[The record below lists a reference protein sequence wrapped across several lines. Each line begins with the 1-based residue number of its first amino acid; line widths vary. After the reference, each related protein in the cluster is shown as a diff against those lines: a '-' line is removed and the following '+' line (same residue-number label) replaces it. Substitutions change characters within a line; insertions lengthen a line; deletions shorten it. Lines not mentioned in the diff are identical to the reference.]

1 MKATR
6 MSLSV
11 LSGIVLLTA
20 ATAWAQRPVENINPK
35 KHPNLAAAQRLV
47 DQAFN
52 KITAAQEANEFDL
65 GGHAAKA
72 KALLDEANIE
82 LKRAAEA
89 AGKR

>member
-1 MKATR
+1 

-20 ATAWAQRPVENINPK
+20 ATAWAQKPVENISPK